1 MITSPQRLRTRIDML
16 KAYRTKDTETRDK
29 AQRNL
34 EGIKKYLEISEDVTA
49 TLETLSDK
57 LFETTVKILEDKLT
71 IALQEILEQPIT
83 LKTERSL
90 KRNIPSLEFFVERE
104 GRREDIMKGQGGS
117 VANILSV
124 GLRMLAL
131 TTLDPK
137 KHRRF
142 LVLDEQDC
150 WLQPEL
156 VPRLVKIVQQAGK
169 ELGFQVVMISHHDVS
184 AFEQHADRIYTMTP
198 SPEGVIIKQND
209 EFHYK
214 EIAEKE

>member
-169 ELGFQVVMISHHDVS
+169 ELGFQVVMISH
-184 AFEQHADRIYTMTP
+184 
-198 SPEGVIIKQND
+198 
-209 EFHYK
+209 
-214 EIAEKE
+214 